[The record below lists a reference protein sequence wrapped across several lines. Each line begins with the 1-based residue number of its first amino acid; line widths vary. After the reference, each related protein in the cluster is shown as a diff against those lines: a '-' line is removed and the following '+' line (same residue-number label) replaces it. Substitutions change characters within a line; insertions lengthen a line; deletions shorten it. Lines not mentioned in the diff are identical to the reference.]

1 MAKYFKYIFLLTSS
15 IFLLASCQEGR
26 DAGDLFGQW
35 QMTDSKYVSFS
46 NSIVVFRSVIATPH
60 SQRENSNVR
69 DGEVYGTFEHVG
81 DSLFI
86 HCYSITDVTGTPE
99 DIDLIENVFGL
110 KPFGNIRFRID
121 ALDDDQLLLSKDN
134 QHWKL
139 IKW

>member
-1 MAKYFKYIFLLTSS
+1 MGKKVLPLYLFTFLL
-15 IFLLASCQEGR
+15 LSCQEGR

-46 NSIVVFRSVIATPH
+46 NSIVVFRSV
-60 SQRENSNVR
+60 NSNVR

-86 HCYSITDVTGTPE
+86 HCYSITDVTVTPE

>member
-1 MAKYFKYIFLLTSS
+1 MGKYFKYIFLLTSSIFLLTSS

-46 NSIVVFRSVIATPH
+46 NSIVVFRSV
-60 SQRENSNVR
+60 NSNVR

>member
-1 MAKYFKYIFLLTSS
+1 MGYHYFWKLMDKEDI
-15 IFLLASCQEGR
+15 
-26 DAGDLFGQW
+26 
-35 QMTDSKYVSFS
+35 YVSFS
-46 NSIVVFRSVIATPH
+46 GTITQFRKNNGQAVFAKF
-60 SQRENSNVR
+60 Q
-69 DGEVYGTFEHVG
+69 HVG

>member
-1 MAKYFKYIFLLTSS
+1 
-15 IFLLASCQEGR
+15 
-26 DAGDLFGQW
+26 
-35 QMTDSKYVSFS
+35 MTDSKYMSFS
-46 NSIVVFRSVIATPH
+46 NSIVVFRSV
-60 SQRENSNVR
+60 NSNVR

>member
-1 MAKYFKYIFLLTSS
+1 MAKFYKFFLPLYLFTFLL
-15 IFLLASCQEGR
+15 LSCQEGR

-46 NSIVVFRSVIATPH
+46 NSIVVFRSV
-60 SQRENSNVR
+60 NSNVR

-86 HCYSITDVTGTPE
+86 HFYSITDVTGTPE

>member
-1 MAKYFKYIFLLTSS
+1 
-15 IFLLASCQEGR
+15 
-26 DAGDLFGQW
+26 
-35 QMTDSKYVSFS
+35 MTDSKYMSFS

-99 DIDLIENVFGL
+99 DVDLIENVFGL

-121 ALDDDQLLLSKDN
+121 ALDDDQLLLSKDG

>member
-1 MAKYFKYIFLLTSS
+1 MAKFYKFFLPLYLFTFLL
-15 IFLLASCQEGR
+15 LSCQEGR

-46 NSIVVFRSVIATPH
+46 NSIVVFRSV
-60 SQRENSNVR
+60 NSNVR

-121 ALDDDQLLLSKDN
+121 ALDDDQLILSKDN

>member
-1 MAKYFKYIFLLTSS
+1 MAKFYKFFLPLYLFTFLL
-15 IFLLASCQEGR
+15 LSCQEGR

-46 NSIVVFRSVIATPH
+46 NSIVVFRSV
-60 SQRENSNVR
+60 NSNVR